1 MQTQSN
7 LEEDGMGVVI
17 QAYLDA
23 AGKKKGKMAKS
34 KKTPKKRSSARTK
47 TPKRPAAERATG
59 KTPKNAKTPKKAE
72 APAASAKKK
81 NKKLTKKA
89 ARTKTPTRSSNKKK
103 ARASAKKKKKAQFSE
118 PVQEE
123 ADAKQGAVEYVSTRA
138 EVQAAR
144 TTASSNASLDITGG
158 YVWWGGYVCAICVF
172 LVLSYLELN
181 CSDPEAPTSNICQA
195 EFVAWVQMA
204 KMVSSALPT
213 LLALWGVMQLPAHDS
228 ALARFVAAG
237 FVWTLASQTLAILPR
252 LPIYAATEAWH
263 LSLLNTLSLASGVL
277 AQIFFVYAFSQ
288 KQYELAAEPLWS
300 PSRAVPFAIIG
311 YFIVTEELKAGGTLR
326 EAYDAREADPLSC
339 LLLFGAVAATCFA
352 GWRAATRVGYGG
364 VGWRSR
370 RATKQILG
378 VVGALSMAF
387 VLMIEFQGKPVLGWP
402 ILANDLMRSM
412 YAHVAMFVGV
422 GMYAASALMH
432 VSDA

>member
-1 MQTQSN
+1 
-7 LEEDGMGVVI
+7 MGAVI

-47 TPKRPAAERATG
+47 TPKRSAAKKATG

-81 NKKLTKKA
+81 NKKSTKKSTKKA

-118 PVQEE
+118 PVEEE
-123 ADAKQGAVEYVSTRA
+123 AEAEQGAVEDVSTRA

-144 TTASSNASLDITGG
+144 TMASSNASMDITGG
-158 YVWWGGYVCAICVF
+158 YVWWGGYVGAVCVF
-172 LVLSYLELN
+172 LVMSYLELN
-181 CSDPEAPTSNICQA
+181 CSDPKAPTSDICQA

-204 KMVSSALPT
+204 KLASSALPT
-213 LLALWGVMQLPAHDS
+213 LLALWGIMQLPAHDS

-237 FVWTLASQTLAILPR
+237 FIWMLASQVLAILPR
-252 LPIYAATEAWH
+252 LPISAATEAWH

-288 KQYELAAEPLWS
+288 KQYELAAEPVWS

-311 YFIVTEELKAGGTLR
+311 YFIVTEELKEGGTLR
-326 EAYDAREADPLSC
+326 VAYDEREADPLSC
-339 LLLFGAVAATCFA
+339 LLLFSAVAATCFA

-402 ILANDLMRSM
+402 ILTNELIRSM